1 MTRRDRTGT
10 CVASRDGDGADGVGE
25 HPPSSHTTGDVWVGK
40 RCRKISPTVLRPAG
54 ALRRCRC
61 SLTEQLSWAA
71 VRVYC
76 KGDCGLLLRRNA
88 QALVDSDWCRAPAA
102 RVRRRLH
109 RERRRPV
116 QARERREGE
125 KRKGIFSIGF
135 VSLCNKPII
144 AAHSL
149 LPFPH

>member
-1 MTRRDRTGT
+1 MTAPGHASPLGTVTGLTGWANILRRPARRGM
-10 CVASRDGDGADGVGE
+10 SGL
-25 HPPSSHTTGDVWVGK
+25 GK

-88 QALVDSDWCRAPAA
+88 QALVDSDCVPCAGRA

-109 RERRRPV
+109 RERRRLV

-125 KRKGIFSIGF
+125 KRKGIFSICF